1 MYAVNQFDRR
11 MASPTRTSW
20 AGARRLAGLLCWIG
34 LLLPPTAMAQDWHYR
49 VRPGDTLWDLGRLY
63 LRPGMDWARLGQH
76 NQVADPQRLV
86 PGSRLRFPIAWL
98 RVQPAPA
105 RLVAL
110 RGQISVQTA
119 DRATLSAQQGMPLP
133 IGSALQTGAD
143 ASATVQFADGS
154 RMQVRENSLVRFDQL
169 VRYGATGMVDTRV
182 RLEKGRTSNNVIPA
196 TGPASRYIIQ
206 TPSSTSS
213 VRGTRFR
220 VGAGSDSAFASTE
233 VLQGAVRVAGQGGQ
247 RLLQPGEAARVAT
260 GSAPRQE
267 ALLPAPILDLAHSR
281 LQRPPY
287 LLAWAPLAGASHYR
301 LEAVDA
307 QQREVLRFAQ
317 ETEATALALDALP
330 AGDLRLLLRG
340 VTATGVEG
348 EDAEQ
353 PLQVSATP
361 LPPLT
366 VQPLHE
372 QQLRIARP
380 RFVWTRNPEATSSVL
395 QVARDA
401 QFQELLLEQQ
411 TDATRLRA
419 PQPLPPGTYFWRLAS
434 RDAQGRQ
441 GPFGQA
447 LTLHLSDTPVDPG
460 LAPAQAERSTL
471 TLRWQPDPDAHHYR
485 VQLARDPAF
494 RRGLLERTLTQ
505 PQVALPRPRR
515 GTWYVRIQTLD
526 ADGEAAPFST
536 PQTLDLPCRYCKLGT
551 AGGALLLWLAL

>member
-1 MYAVNQFDRR
+1 M
-11 MASPTRTSW
+11 
-20 AGARRLAGLLCWIG
+20 RRLAGLLCWIG
-34 LLLPPTAMAQDWHYR
+34 LLLAPAAMAQDWHYR
-49 VRPGDTLWDLGRLY
+49 VRPGDTLWDLGRRY
-63 LRPGMDWARLGQH
+63 LRPDVNWMLLGQH
-76 NQVADPQRLV
+76 NQVADPYRLA
-86 PGSRLRFPIAWL
+86 PGARLRFPIAWL

-119 DRATLSAQQGMPLP
+119 DRATLSAQEGMPLP

-154 RMQVRENSLVRFDQL
+154 RMQVRENSLIRFDQL
-169 VRYGATGMVDTRV
+169 IRYGATGMVDTRV
-182 RLEKGRTSNNVIPA
+182 RLEKGRTSNDVIPA
-196 TGPASRYIIQ
+196 NGPASRYIIQ

-220 VGAGSDSAFASTE
+220 VGAGDGHQLAATE
-233 VLQGAVRVAGQGGQ
+233 VLQGAVRVAGGGGQ
-247 RLLQPGEAARVAT
+247 RLLQPGDAARVGA
-260 GSAPRQE
+260 GAAPLPE
-267 ALLPAPILDLAHSR
+267 PLLPAPMLDLAHSR

-287 LLAWAPLAGASHYR
+287 LLAWAPLAGASRYR

-317 ETEATALALDALP
+317 ETEGTALALDALP

-348 EDAEQ
+348 QDAEQ
-353 PLQVSATP
+353 PLLVSATP

-366 VQPLHE
+366 VQPL
-372 QQLRIARP
+372 QQQRLRIARP
-380 RFVWTRNPEATSSVL
+380 RFAWTRNPEAISSVL
-395 QVARDA
+395 QLARDA
-401 QFQELLLEQQ
+401 QFRDLLLEQE
-411 TDATRLRA
+411 TDATHLRA

-460 LAPAQAERSTL
+460 LAPAQAERGTL
-471 TLRWQPDPDAHHYR
+471 TLRWQPDPDARHYR

-494 RRGLLERTLTQ
+494 RRGLLERTVTQ

-526 ADGEAAPFST
+526 AEGEAAPFST

-551 AGGALLLWLAL
+551 AGGVLLLWLAL